1 MAVQQGSSGAE
12 TALAALLAEIDQ
24 ETAEVLRREQLA
36 DTGAAQA
43 ETLTAIGRHLCFRL
57 AGQQLAVPL
66 SLVLEVGELETLR
79 PLPFLPAWAEG
90 VTNIRG
96 EIVSVTNLAVFFN
109 LAGRGLRKSRT
120 ILILHDGGG
129 TMKTAV
135 TVDKITG
142 THLLYQRAE
151 QRQADGGLAAVPTE
165 FLSGRALYLAESS
178 EHELDLF
185 DSAKLLAA
193 LRLD

>member
-1 MAVQQGSSGAE
+1 MVAQQGSRSADA
-12 TALAALLAEIDQ
+12 ALAALLMDIDR
-24 ETAEVLRREQLA
+24 ETAEALRQEQLA
-36 DTGAAQA
+36 DTGAAQT
-43 ETLTAIGRHLCFRL
+43 ETLTAIGRYLCFLL

-109 LAGRGLRKSRT
+109 LVGRALRKSRT
-120 ILILHDGGG
+120 VLILHDGSSR
-129 TMKTAV
+129 MKTAV
-135 TVDKITG
+135 TVDKIAG
-142 THLLYQRAE
+142 TRLLYQRVE
-151 QRQADGGLAAVPTE
+151 QAADSGESSAVPAE
-165 FLSGRALYLAESS
+165 FLSGKAVYLTESS
-178 EHELDLF
+178 EHEVQLF
-185 DSAKLLAA
+185 NSTKLLAA

>member
-1 MAVQQGSSGAE
+1 MAAQQGSSGAE

-24 ETAEVLRREQLA
+24 ETAGALRREQLA

-43 ETLTAIGRHLCFRL
+43 ETLTAIGRHLCFLL

-96 EIVSVTNLAVFFN
+96 EIVSVTNLAVFFS
-109 LAGRGLRKSRT
+109 LAGRRKSRT
-120 ILILHDGGG
+120 VLILHDGGG
-129 TMKTAV
+129 RMKTAV

-142 THLLYQRAE
+142 TRLLYQRAE
-151 QRQADGGLAAVPTE
+151 QQPADGGSAAVPAE

-193 LRLD
+193 LRLN

>member
-1 MAVQQGSSGAE
+1 MAAQQENSGADA
-12 TALAALLAEIDQ
+12 ALAALLAEIDQ
-24 ETAEVLRREQLA
+24 ETADALRREQLA

-109 LAGRGLRKSRT
+109 LAGRALRKSRT
-120 ILILHDGGG
+120 ILILHDGGR
-129 TMKTAV
+129 MKTAV

-142 THLLYQRAE
+142 TRLLYQRAE
-151 QRQADGGLAAVPTE
+151 QAPVGALTAVPTE